1 MLGADMMTISAHKCG
16 GPLGA
21 AALVVRKDIA
31 LIPLLAGGGQELG
44 RRAGTENV
52 AAIAGFACAVSLA
65 AELAQMKVRRK
76 WLDDMENHMEVCG
89 GTVFGKGVSRLPNT
103 TCVAM
108 PKVSGEV
115 QLMDF
120 DLKGMAVSAGS
131 ACSSGRIEGSHVLAA
146 MGVPKELA
154 ASAIRI
160 SAGWGTTEA
169 EIAAFGKLWKE
180 TCLRLRKIAS

>member
-1 MLGADMMTISAHKCG
+1 
-16 GPLGA
+16 
-21 AALVVRKDIA
+21 
-31 LIPLLAGGGQELG
+31 LLTGGGQELG

-52 AAIAGFACAVSLA
+52 AAIAGFARAV
-65 AELAQMKVRRK
+65 ELTTDMNHMKNQRK
-76 WLDDMENHMEVCG
+76 WLDGMESQMEVSG
-89 GTVFGKGVSRLPNT
+89 GTVFGKGATRLPNT

-120 DLKGMAVSAGS
+120 DLKGMAVSSGS

-146 MGVPKELA
+146 MGVPHELA

-160 SAGWGTTEA
+160 SAGWATTEG
-169 EIAAFGKLWKE
+169 EITAFSKIWKE